1 MKSKRFLFIWSE
13 KRCLSL
19 KLFTT
24 DPKEKSYL
32 PNWFTMFQ
40 MLIEEILSPIAF
52 VTKWTSTGL
61 KNVWLLLLVNISSK
75 ISTIPTT
82 TLGFSHS
89 SFRHF
94 SHVTKSCI
102 FKNLILKRKADRSF
116 CWKTVSG
123 TYNFTQ
129 IPLAD
134 WPGVVVIWAPS
145 QRQKAEAHIFE
156 RANFSG
162 FVTW

>member
-24 DPKEKSYL
+24 DPKEKSCL

-94 SHVTKSCI
+94 SHVTKSRI
-102 FKNLILKRKADRSF
+102 FKNL
-116 CWKTVSG
+116 
-123 TYNFTQ
+123 TQ